1 MAVTKIT
8 FVTKPE
14 QLPKL
19 ASGFVHIV
27 LRPNLITNTK
37 KKELKMKKS
46 EHLKYCKKIAEVLGG
61 ERLHNLDKLQ
71 RQSLNNQLND
81 LIEAHDYVVETVTDA
96 EIMGRYEL
104 VTEYI
109 YPSDFVVMRDMI
121 KNE

>member
-1 MAVTKIT
+1 
-8 FVTKPE
+8 
-14 QLPKL
+14 
-19 ASGFVHIV
+19 
-27 LRPNLITNTK
+27 
-37 KKELKMKKS
+37 MKKN
-46 EHLKYCKKIAEVLGG
+46 EYLKYCKKIAKVLGG

-109 YPSDFVVMRDMI
+109 YPSEFVQMRNMLNQ
-121 KNE
+121 K

>member
-1 MAVTKIT
+1 
-8 FVTKPE
+8 
-14 QLPKL
+14 
-19 ASGFVHIV
+19 
-27 LRPNLITNTK
+27 
-37 KKELKMKKS
+37 MKKS

-96 EIMGRYEL
+96 EIMGCYEL

-121 KNE
+121 NNE

>member
-1 MAVTKIT
+1 MAVTRIT
-8 FVTKPE
+8 FVTKSE

-19 ASGFVHIV
+19 ASGPIHIV
-27 LRPNLITNTK
+27 LRPNLITSIK
-37 KKELKMKKS
+37 KKEIKMKKS

-71 RQSLNNQLND
+71 KQSLNNQLND

-121 KNE
+121 NNE

>member
-1 MAVTKIT
+1 
-8 FVTKPE
+8 
-14 QLPKL
+14 
-19 ASGFVHIV
+19 
-27 LRPNLITNTK
+27 
-37 KKELKMKKS
+37 MKKS

-81 LIEAHDYVVETVTDA
+81 LIEAHHYVVETVTDA